1 MGQGLKCTFLGGGLW
16 VIQMCWVLV
25 GKVEYVSS
33 PWDCDSA
40 PFEGF
45 SLTWSLKVFLPGLL
59 AFLSLFLGLMVSSF
73 HGFVASKVYC
83 LDCWVYNLLGLLI
96 SISIFFTGLLLK
108 HVGT

>member
-1 MGQGLKCTFLGGGLW
+1 MGLW

-45 SLTWSLKVFLPGLL
+45 SLTWSLKVFFAWIAGILKFVFRFDGVIFSRFCCFEGLLPGLL
-59 AFLSLFLGLMVSSF
+59 GL
-73 HGFVASKVYC
+73 
-83 LDCWVYNLLGLLI
+83 
-96 SISIFFTGLLLK
+96 
-108 HVGT
+108 